1 MGESDMHRS
10 RLAALI
16 IDCQT
21 DDLGSAAEFWSQALG
36 YREKRSTDPADDNY
50 VLLETGPND
59 LHIELQNVEHPSRV
73 HIDIETDDIEA
84 EVGRLEKLGARRIEQ
99 VRTWWIME
107 APSGHRFCVVRAQRS
122 DFADEAN
129 QWEE

>member
-1 MGESDMHRS
+1 MHRS

-21 DDLGSAAEFWSQALG
+21 DDLSSAAEFWSQALG

-73 HIDIETDDIEA
+73 HIDIEADDIEA

-107 APSGHRFCVVRAQRS
+107 APTGHRFCVVHPQRS
-122 DFADEAN
+122 DFADGAN

>member
-1 MGESDMHRS
+1 MHRS

-21 DDLGSAAEFWSQALG
+21 DDLGRAAEFWSQALG
-36 YREKRSTDPADDNY
+36 YREKRSTDPADDNDNY

-107 APSGHRFCVVRAQRS
+107 APTGHRFCVVRPQRS